1 MGFSFTPTTY
11 VYMLVNKKVTLAR
24 FGRILS
30 ETEWTR
36 FREFMNT
43 CIREKRQINKQN
55 KEEIGTFFVQAPGS
69 SRVQVSLRNLNKH
82 LLAVCQVTSGEPA
95 KSC

>member
-43 CIREKRQINKQN
+43 CIREKRQ
-55 KEEIGTFFVQAPGS
+55 
-69 SRVQVSLRNLNKH
+69 SRGISELNRTK
-82 LLAVCQVTSGEPA
+82 
-95 KSC
+95 KK